1 MSEKREADRLH
12 PKVVEA
18 RALMEGGR
26 MGRRQ
31 FVRIA
36 ALLGMS
42 AGAAYAMAGLPDPA
56 AAAESVKGL
65 PFAPDDPNAKVGGI
79 LRIAMQVQ
87 KMEDPATY
95 SWTQMS
101 NQSRQIVEYMAMTG
115 PDNVT
120 RPMLA
125 ESWTTSDDLKTWTFH
140 LRRNVTWHNGDAF
153 TAEDVIFNFTRWA
166 DPALGS
172 SNAGLSTFSGLIDGA
187 KKLIPGAIEK
197 VDDHTVRLNLSKPVL
212 SVPEDLYN
220 YPTAIL
226 HRSFKAPFSDKPIGT
241 GPYSLAEFEV
251 GNRCILKRVK
261 ETTNGKPFTY
271 WGGKVNLD
279 EIRYF
284 NFDAENQVTAL
295 ASGDVDALYEFGP
308 EQMELAK
315 ALDGTIIP
323 IRTAQTLAC
332 RMRVTE
338 KPYDNAKLR
347 KAVQLGL
354 DRGVFRELIF
364 AGDGD
369 VGEDHHVSPIHPEYF
384 PLPPLKRDVA
394 AAKKMLAEAGY
405 PNGVELTIDVGN
417 TDGPWQQSV
426 CEIMRDQLLE
436 TGIKLNINVMPASKY
451 WEIWDKTPFGATAWT
466 HRPLGTMVM
475 SLGYRSGASWN
486 ESGYSDPAFDAALDA
501 AEAVFDVAER
511 KKKMEAA
518 QKILQEAA
526 VVMLPVWRPVYT
538 MTSKKV
544 HGYPPHPTLYHQLN
558 KTWIES

>member
-1 MSEKREADRLH
+1 MNEKREAVRLH

-65 PFAPDDPNAKVGGI
+65 PFAPDDPNARAGGV

-140 LRRNVTWHNGDAF
+140 LRRNVTWHNGDPF

-172 SNAGLSTFSGLIDGA
+172 SNAGLSTFSGLIDGS

-261 ETTNGKPFTY
+261 ETTNGKPFAY

-315 ALDGTIIP
+315 ALDGNIIP

-394 AAKKMLAEAGY
+394 AARKMLAEAGY

-426 CEIMRDQLLE
+426 CEIMRDQLQE

-501 AEAVFDVAER
+501 AEAVFDVDER

-518 QKILQEAA
+518 EKILQEAA

-558 KTWIES
+558 KTWIEA

>member
-1 MSEKREADRLH
+1 MSDNREAVRLH
-12 PKVVEA
+12 PKIAEA
-18 RALMEGGR
+18 QDLMQGGR

-56 AAAESVKGL
+56 AAAESAKGL

-125 ESWTTSDDLKTWTFH
+125 ESWTVSDDLKTWTFH
-140 LRRNVTWHNGDAF
+140 LRRNVTWHNGDPF

-187 KKLIPGAIEK
+187 KKLVPGAIEK

-241 GPYSLAEFEV
+241 GPYALAEFEV

-261 ETTNGKPFTY
+261 ETTNGKPFEY

-279 EIRYF
+279 EIHYF

-315 ALDGTIIP
+315 ALDGHIIP

-354 DRGVFRELIF
+354 DRTVFRELIF

-426 CEIMRDQLLE
+426 CEIMRDQLQE

-486 ESGYSDPAFDAALDA
+486 ESAYSDPAFDAALDA
-501 AEAVFDVAER
+501 AEAVLDVEER

-518 QKILQEAA
+518 EKILQEAA

-538 MTSKKV
+538 MTTKKV

-558 KTWIES
+558 KTWIEA

>member
-1 MSEKREADRLH
+1 MNEKREADRLH

-241 GPYSLAEFEV
+241 GPYSLVEFEV

-279 EIRYF
+279 EIHYF

-511 KKKMEAA
+511 KKKMETA

>member
-1 MSEKREADRLH
+1 MSENKEAVRLH
-12 PKVVEA
+12 PKVAEA
-18 RALMEGGR
+18 QALMDAGR

-42 AGAAYAMAGLPDPA
+42 AGAAYAMAGLPQPA
-56 AAAESVKGL
+56 AAAEGAQGL
-65 PFAPDDPNAKVGGI
+65 PFPPDDPNARQGGV
-79 LRIAMQVQ
+79 LRVAMQVQ

-101 NQSRQIVEYMAMTG
+101 NQSRQIIEYIAMTG

-125 ESWTTSDDLKTWTFH
+125 ESWDVSDDLKTWTFH
-140 LRRNVTWHNGDAF
+140 LRRNVTWHNGDPF

-172 SNAGLSTFSGLIDGA
+172 SNAGLSTFSGLIDES

-212 SVPEDLYN
+212 SVAEDLYN
-220 YPTAIL
+220 YPTAIV
-226 HRSFKAPFSDKPIGT
+226 HRSFKPPFNDNPIGT
-241 GPYSLAEFEV
+241 GPYALAEFEV
-251 GNRCILKRVK
+251 GNRCILKRV
-261 ETTNGKPFTY
+261 TQMANGQPFEY
-271 WGGKVNLD
+271 WGGKIHLD
-279 EIRYF
+279 EIHYF
-284 NFDAENQVTAL
+284 NFDAENQLTAL
-295 ASGDVDALYEFGP
+295 ASGTVDAIYEFGI
-308 EQMELAK
+308 EQIELAK
-315 ALDGTIIP
+315 ALDGHVIP
-323 IRTAQTLAC
+323 TRTAQTLAC

-354 DRGVFRELIF
+354 DRPAYRELIF

-394 AAKKMLAEAGY
+394 AAKAMLAEAGY

-426 CEIMRDQLLE
+426 CEIMRDQLRE
-436 TGIKLNINVMPASKY
+436 AGITLNINVMPASKY

-475 SLGYRSGASWN
+475 SLGYRTGASWN
-486 ESGYSDPAFDAALDA
+486 ESAYSDPAFDQALDA
-501 AEAVFDVAER
+501 AEAVLDVEER

-518 QKILQEAA
+518 QKILQDAA

-538 MTSKKV
+538 MTTKAV
-544 HGYPPHPTLYHQLN
+544 HGYPAHPTQYHQFN
-558 KTWIES
+558 KVWIES